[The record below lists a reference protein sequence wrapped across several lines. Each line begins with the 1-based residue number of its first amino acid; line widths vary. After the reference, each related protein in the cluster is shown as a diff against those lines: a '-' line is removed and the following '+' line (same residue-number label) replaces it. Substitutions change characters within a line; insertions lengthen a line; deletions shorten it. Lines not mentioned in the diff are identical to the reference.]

1 MNLIF
6 FGIECKIVL
15 TNKRR
20 KMIATAFAVQDATRE
35 AVMND
40 LTMGLAKDIYDNKD
54 YMDTETFAKA
64 MFQYSAHLSALTA
77 TLVMEACLTKS
88 QINEMM
94 DTVKELEALGKDIA
108 SE

>member
-1 MNLIF
+1 
-6 FGIECKIVL
+6 
-15 TNKRR
+15 
-20 KMIATAFAVQDATRE
+20 MIATAFAFQSAMKE

-64 MFQYSAHLSALTA
+64 MFQYSTHLSALTA

-88 QINEMM
+88 QIDEMI
-94 DTVKELEALGKDIA
+94 DTVKELEALGKDITN
-108 SE
+108 E